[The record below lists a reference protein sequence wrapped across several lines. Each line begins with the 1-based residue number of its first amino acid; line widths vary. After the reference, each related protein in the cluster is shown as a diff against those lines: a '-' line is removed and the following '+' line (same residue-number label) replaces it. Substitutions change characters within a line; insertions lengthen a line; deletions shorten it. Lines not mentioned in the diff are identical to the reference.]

1 MFFKKAVKKV
11 CAAILVGTVSLTM
24 SYPIMSMPRAD
35 ASKLTDILIG
45 TGATAA
51 AIAIQQQKVRSVIK
65 YFNTTSEGQVELLDE
80 FKAKYGVNE
89 DPVLNSRFSKIMAD
103 LSNAVAKVDPSINE
117 KPYKYFINNQNSIN
131 AACSLGHVMT
141 VNVGTFANIPNDDE
155 IAAIVGHEMGHGQKD
170 HVYKGNVK
178 SMTRQIIAAV
188 GVGALSAT
196 TVGAL
201 TAPIAGII
209 ALNQF
214 NAHSIKRNEWEADGL
229 SFDYMVNT
237 HYNPG
242 ACAAVM
248 QRFIDIMGTQKQSTA
263 AMLLNPSDHPN
274 SEARRDKYVKKLYE
288 YSGKKVTVKE
298 LSRTKVNEKEV
309 TRTMLIINGKNF
321 METAA
326 ANGMSAAERSY
337 FVLGN
342 LAAAYHNGQDKLGA
356 NVKSGTVYLGNQA
369 IITPAADDEPAQTIA
384 DKLNAIR

>member
-1 MFFKKAVKKV
+1 MFFKKTVRKV

-45 TGATAA
+45 TGVTAA
-51 AIAIQQQKVRSVIK
+51 AVAIQQQKVRSVIK

-170 HVYKGNVK
+170 HVYNGNIK

-201 TAPIAGII
+201 AAPVAGVV

-214 NAHSIKRNEWEADGL
+214 NAHSVKRDEWEADGL
-229 SFDYMVNT
+229 SFDYMINT
-237 HYNPG
+237 NYNPG

-263 AMLLNPSDHPN
+263 AMILNPSDHPN

-288 YSGKKVTVKE
+288 YSGNHVTAKNGVVTVNTKE
-298 LSRTKVNEKEV
+298 LVNV
-309 TRTMLIINGKNF
+309 V
-321 METAA
+321 AA
-326 ANGMSAAERSY
+326 DGMSALERSY

-342 LAAAYHNGQDKLGA
+342 LAVAYKRGYDKSQARAEG
-356 NVKSGTVYLGNQA
+356 GTVYLGIQP
-369 IITPAADDEPAQTIA
+369 IITPVSGEDSAQTIA
-384 DKLNAIR
+384 DRLNEIK